1 MSERKSSGKD
11 FIDELGELLTENN
24 LQVTFTGWKLELEK
38 SEAKVKELQE
48 YLEIQKAIT
57 VAEMK
62 SNTKLQEKL
71 SAARDALEE
80 AFEQLKVAAD
90 NLCNCKEAECLPT
103 DQEVQQA
110 YSAATSVNEALETL
124 QAFTS
129 D

>member
-1 MSERKSSGKD
+1 MSERKSKQELDSA
-11 FIDELGELLTENN
+11 DEVIRDYSLPNSWVDQGNLFFAATEYRN
-24 LQVTFTGWKLELEK
+24 
-38 SEAKVKELQE
+38 AYKE
-48 YLEIQKAIT
+48 
-57 VAEMK
+57 
-62 SNTKLQEKL
+62 LQEKL